1 MNRIEYELSE
11 KVIDRIYHQGIEKYN
26 EITDRL
32 SKKWDEIGRPTN
44 IDDYIPNG
52 VEISLEEAAY
62 HLRNGYI
69 DAADSALKR
78 CDA

>member
-1 MNRIEYELSE
+1 MNRIENELSQ

-26 EITDRL
+26 EIIDRL